1 MTQEELREL
10 IEKYLTEDLSQQE
23 FQLLWSALEEEENKE
38 VWMEMTRNVWDN
50 PMYHGLSDDHIKENA
65 LDRLRPLLAQEALS
79 PTIPDK
85 KALGVRWLARG
96 GAWWAAAVFVV
107 LCSVG
112 GYLLFF
118 NQQQPQQAASTGNI
132 VAKSDVAPGSN
143 KALLTLSDGSTLAL
157 DSAGN
162 QLIRQGAT
170 TIRQHNGLLQYKAQ
184 GTVSGV
190 AYNTLT
196 TPRGGQFK
204 IVLPDGTRVWL
215 NAASS
220 IRYPVAFTQN
230 ERRVMITGEVYFE
243 VAGNAA
249 KPFMVDV
256 NGSTEVEVLGTHFNI
271 NAYKDETAINT
282 TLLEGKVRVNMNQ
295 QPGVILKPG
304 QQASLST
311 KGTLQVFKDID
322 TAQVIAWKDG
332 WFQFH
337 LANLPEVMRQ
347 VSRWY
352 DVEVNYKG
360 DITDAVFEGRIQR
373 DLTLAQMLKILE
385 KYHVRFHVEGK
396 TITVLPG

>member
-10 IEKYLTEDLSQQE
+10 IEKYLTDDLSQQE
-23 FQLLWSALEEEENKE
+23 LQLLWSALEEPENKE
-38 VWMEMTRNVWDN
+38 VWMEMIGNVWEN
-50 PMYHGLSDDHIKENA
+50 PVYHGLSDDHIKEKA
-65 LDRLRPLLAQEALS
+65 LDRLRPFLTQAATS
-79 PTIPDK
+79 PLIPNK
-85 KALGVRWLARG
+85 KALVVRWLARG
-96 GAWWAAAVFVV
+96 GAWWAAAVFV
-107 LCSVG
+107 LMCCVG

-118 NQQQPQQAASTGNI
+118 NQRQPQPAAGTGSI
-132 VAKSDVAPGSN
+132 VAKNDVAPGSN
-143 KALLTLSDGSTLAL
+143 KALLTLSDGSTVAL

-184 GTVSGV
+184 DAESRI

-220 IRYPVAFTQN
+220 IRYPIAFTQN
-230 ERRVMITGEVYFE
+230 ERRVNITGEAYFE

-256 NGSTEVEVLGTHFNI
+256 NGSAEVEVLGTHFNI
-271 NAYKDETAINT
+271 NAYKDEAAINT
-282 TLLEGKVRVNMNQ
+282 TLLEGKVRVNTNQ

-311 KGTLQVFKDID
+311 NGTLQVSRDVD

-337 LANLPEVMRQ
+337 MANLPEVMRQ
-347 VSRWY
+347 ISRWY
-352 DVEVNYKG
+352 DVEVSYKG

-373 DLTLAQMLKILE
+373 NLTLAQMLKILE

-396 TITVLPG
+396 AITVVPD

>member
-1 MTQEELREL
+1 MTQEELRGL

-23 FQLLWSALEEEENKE
+23 FQLLWSALEEPANKE
-38 VWMEMTRNVWDN
+38 VWMEMTRSVWEN
-50 PMYHGLSDDHIKENA
+50 PMYHGLSDDHIKEKA
-65 LDRLRPLLAQEALS
+65 LDRLRPLLTQEALS

-85 KALGVRWLARG
+85 KALVVRWLARG

-107 LCSVG
+107 MCSAG
-112 GYLLFF
+112 AYLLFF
-118 NQQQPQQAASTGNI
+118 NQKQQQPSTNTGSI
-132 VAKSDVAPGSN
+132 ATKSDVAPGSN
-143 KALLTLSDGSTLAL
+143 KALLTLSDGSTVAL

-170 TIRQHNGLLQYKAQ
+170 TIRQRNGLLQYKTQ
-184 GTVSGV
+184 GAESGTT
-190 AYNTLT
+190 YNTLT
-196 TPRGGQFK
+196 TPRGGQFR
-204 IVLPDGTRVWL
+204 IVLPDGTKVWL

-220 IRYPVAFTQN
+220 IRYPIAFTQN
-230 ERRVMITGEVYFE
+230 ERRVKITGEVYFE
-243 VAGNAA
+243 VAPNVA

-256 NGSTEVEVLGTHFNI
+256 NSSTEIEVLGTHFNV
-271 NAYKDETAINT
+271 NAYKDEAAINT
-282 TLLEGKVRVNMNQ
+282 TLLEGKVRVNTNQ

-311 KGTLQVFKDID
+311 NGTLQVFKDID
-322 TAQVIAWKDG
+322 TAQVIAWKEG

-360 DITDAVFEGRIQR
+360 NITDAVFEGRIQR

>member
-1 MTQEELREL
+1 MTQEELRVL
-10 IEKYLTEDLSQQE
+10 IEKYLTEDLTQQE
-23 FQLLWSALEEEENKE
+23 FKLLWSALKEPANKKI
-38 VWMEMTRNVWDN
+38 WMEMIQQAWEN
-50 PMYHGLSDDHIKENA
+50 PMYHGLSDEHIKEKA
-65 LDRLRPLLAQEALS
+65 LDRLRPLLTQEAIS
-79 PTIPDK
+79 PMIPAPK
-85 KALGVRWLARG
+85 TLGVRWLARG
-96 GAWWAAAVFVV
+96 GAWWAAAVFVIM
-107 LCSVG
+107 CAVG
-112 GYLLFF
+112 GYLLFSDRKE
-118 NQQQPQQAASTGNI
+118 PQQAGNTAGTF
-132 VAKSDVAPGSN
+132 VKNDVAPGSN
-143 KALLTLSDGSTLAL
+143 KALLTLSDGSTVPL

-170 TIRQHNGLLQYKAQ
+170 TIRQHNGVLQYKAQ
-184 GTVSGV
+184 GVESGM

-204 IVLPDGTRVWL
+204 IVLPDGTKVWL

-220 IRYPVAFTQN
+220 VRYPIAFTQA
-230 ERRVMITGEVYFE
+230 ERRVKITGEVYFE

-256 NGSTEVEVLGTHFNI
+256 NGATEVEVLGTHFNI
-271 NAYKDETAINT
+271 NAYKDEAAINT
-282 TLLEGKVRVNMNQ
+282 TLLEGKVRVNTNQ

-311 KGTLQVFKDID
+311 NGTLQVFKDVD
-322 TAQVIAWKDG
+322 TTQVIAWKDG

-347 VSRWY
+347 VARWY
-352 DVEVNYKG
+352 DVEVIYKG
-360 DITDAVFEGRIQR
+360 DITDAVFEGKIQR

>member
-23 FQLLWSALEEEENKE
+23 FQLLWSALEEPGNREIWNEMIQS
-38 VWMEMTRNVWDN
+38 VWEN
-50 PMYHGLSDDHIKENA
+50 PMYHGLSDDHIKEKA
-65 LDRLRPLLAQEALS
+65 LDRLRPLLTEEV
-79 PTIPDK
+79 IPPMVPDQK
-85 KALGVRWLARG
+85 PLVRWLARG

-107 LCSVG
+107 MCCVG
-112 GYLLFF
+112 AYLLFF
-118 NQQQPQQAASTGNI
+118 RQAQPQQTGNTDSI
-132 VAKSDVAPGSN
+132 AAKNDVAPGSN
-143 KALLTLSDGSTLAL
+143 KALLTLSDGSTVPL
-157 DSAGN
+157 DSVGN

-184 GTVSGV
+184 GAESGI

-204 IVLPDGTRVWL
+204 IVLPDGTKVWL

-220 IRYPVAFTQN
+220 IRYPIAFTQN
-230 ERRVMITGEVYFE
+230 ERRVTISGEVYFE

-249 KPFMVDV
+249 KTFMVDV

-271 NAYKDETAINT
+271 NAYKDEAAINT
-282 TLLEGKVRVNMNQ
+282 TLLEGKVKVNVNQ

-311 KGTLQVFKDID
+311 NGTFQVFKDVD
-322 TAQVIAWKDG
+322 TAQVIAWKEG

-347 VSRWY
+347 VARWY

-373 DLTLAQMLKILE
+373 DLNLAQMLKILE